1 MTYKN
6 RKNKETKDKYVHLP
20 SFFKSIQNPILEIDL
35 RGNVI
40 YANKTAQSL
49 ISKIKRVK
57 RKHPFLNGLV
67 SCAKKLRKSKNK
79 YFEREIEADG
89 RWYTQNILL
98 DDSNHLHVFCC
109 DITDY
114 KLVADTLKE
123 SENRYRTMIEY
134 SNDMIWTLD
143 KKGKFLF
150 FNKRAEE
157 ITGYKL
163 KDHIGKSFTH
173 LVLKEDLSR
182 LVKIF
187 KKTVS
192 GESIQYEVT
201 IFSKNKQMI
210 SLLVNSAPLLSK
222 GVIIGTISFGKNITE
237 YRKTEKALKESEEKY
252 RDLYEEAPDAYY
264 SIGTD
269 GRILKANK
277 RASELYGLSNKNLIG
292 KFIYEMYANTP
303 TGKVKAKEILNKFLS
318 GEKIKGEELEMRRV
332 NGKITWISLSIK
344 PIRDANGNIIAS
356 RSIAIDI
363 TERKETEKALEDS
376 NDFLENLLAYAN
388 APIIVWDPKFNITR
402 FNHAFEALTGRTA
415 NKIIGKPLKILF
427 PKELVN
433 EYMNEI
439 KKTATGERWE
449 TVEIKILH
457 INGSIRTVLWNSATL
472 FAADG
477 KTPTATIAQGQDI
490 TDRKKMERSALELKD
505 RDEAILTSIGD
516 AVFAIDKNG
525 MIMLFNKMAEQ
536 LSGVTTKEATGR
548 NYKQVVSFVVEQEEK
563 LDYDFIDE
571 SNIENEKTRL
581 AKYRVLVRKDNVK
594 IPIACIASPINTASG
609 ETIGTVVIFRDVT
622 KEREI
627 DKAKTE
633 FVSLASHQLRTP
645 LSSINWYTEM
655 LLTGNTGK
663 INGQQKKYL
672 NEVYASCK
680 RMVELVNA
688 LLNVSRLELGAI
700 AIDPGSIDI
709 VRLAKDVIDEIKQQ
723 IEEKNIKLNEIYD
736 EKLPLF
742 NADPKLLRMIFQN
755 LLSNS
760 VKYTPDNGKIT
771 FEIGLSESNI
781 LFKISDTGYGI
792 PEVQQDKI
800 FTKFFRADNIREKD
814 TEGTGLGLY
823 IVKTIIDHSGGKI
836 WFKSHTKEHGPSHK
850 KQGTIFY
857 IAFPLAGMKKR
868 GGTKT
873 LI

>member
-20 SFFKSIQNPILEIDL
+20 SFFKSIPNPILEIDL

-79 YFEREIEADG
+79 YFEREIEAGG

-114 KLVADTLKE
+114 KLAADTLKE

-303 TGKVKAKEILNKFLS
+303 
-318 GEKIKGEELEMRRV
+318 
-332 NGKITWISLSIK
+332 
-344 PIRDANGNIIAS
+344 
-356 RSIAIDI
+356 
-363 TERKETEKALEDS
+363 
-376 NDFLENLLAYAN
+376 
-388 APIIVWDPKFNITR
+388 
-402 FNHAFEALTGRTA
+402 
-415 NKIIGKPLKILF
+415 
-427 PKELVN
+427 
-433 EYMNEI
+433 
-439 KKTATGERWE
+439 
-449 TVEIKILH
+449 
-457 INGSIRTVLWNSATL
+457 
-472 FAADG
+472 
-477 KTPTATIAQGQDI
+477 
-490 TDRKKMERSALELKD
+490 
-505 RDEAILTSIGD
+505 
-516 AVFAIDKNG
+516 
-525 MIMLFNKMAEQ
+525 
-536 LSGVTTKEATGR
+536 
-548 NYKQVVSFVVEQEEK
+548 
-563 LDYDFIDE
+563 
-571 SNIENEKTRL
+571 
-581 AKYRVLVRKDNVK
+581 
-594 IPIACIASPINTASG
+594 
-609 ETIGTVVIFRDVT
+609 
-622 KEREI
+622 
-627 DKAKTE
+627 
-633 FVSLASHQLRTP
+633 
-645 LSSINWYTEM
+645 
-655 LLTGNTGK
+655 
-663 INGQQKKYL
+663 
-672 NEVYASCK
+672 
-680 RMVELVNA
+680 
-688 LLNVSRLELGAI
+688 
-700 AIDPGSIDI
+700 
-709 VRLAKDVIDEIKQQ
+709 
-723 IEEKNIKLNEIYD
+723 
-736 EKLPLF
+736 
-742 NADPKLLRMIFQN
+742 
-755 LLSNS
+755 
-760 VKYTPDNGKIT
+760 
-771 FEIGLSESNI
+771 
-781 LFKISDTGYGI
+781 
-792 PEVQQDKI
+792 
-800 FTKFFRADNIREKD
+800 
-814 TEGTGLGLY
+814 
-823 IVKTIIDHSGGKI
+823 
-836 WFKSHTKEHGPSHK
+836 
-850 KQGTIFY
+850 
-857 IAFPLAGMKKR
+857 
-868 GGTKT
+868 
-873 LI
+873 